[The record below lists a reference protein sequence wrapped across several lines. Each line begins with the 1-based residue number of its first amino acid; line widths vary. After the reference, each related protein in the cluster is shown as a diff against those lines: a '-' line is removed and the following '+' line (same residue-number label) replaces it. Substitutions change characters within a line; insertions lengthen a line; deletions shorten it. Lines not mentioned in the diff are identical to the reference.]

1 MVYLLQSSGLS
12 PGAVADAGSGLF
24 AIIWWLLTPLIMVW
38 NIIMGFVFASP
49 PQSSGSENRSQQ
61 DGTASRETAAD
72 ASVRRRTPGY
82 VIVVLL
88 LQIVIYKPGS
98 LLPLLPLGPWLVTC
112 LLAHKLSLMV
122 FSCLHNQAPH
132 YLVDLCQ
139 SCLQCRL

>member
-1 MVYLLQSSGLS
+1 MVYLSQSSGLS

-49 PQSSGSENRSQQ
+49 PQSSGSENKSQQ
-61 DGTASRETAAD
+61 DGTASLDTAAD

-88 LQIVIYKPGS
+88 LQIVSHKPSS
-98 LLPLLPLGPWLVTC
+98 LLPLLPPGLWLR
-112 LLAHKLSLMV
+112 A
-122 FSCLHNQAPH
+122 
-132 YLVDLCQ
+132 YLPMSSASWCSTVCTTKHPSPRRPLPT
-139 SCLQCRL
+139 CLQCRL